1 MKKRGLAMLLALSM
15 GVGMLS
21 GCSTGSSGAGA
32 GRTTAAA
39 QSVSEGQSESQTPA
53 EDGTE
58 AENGVGTEDGAGAE
72 SQTSQAP
79 EGAVYAAGGYEG
91 NQEELAEMLQHFG
104 DQEFI
109 DANLSPKKQQLAI
122 LATLVATMS
131 YPQVKEQTGIAL
143 DQELTPLEIREA
155 IYQTASYAGYQKA
168 INAMAY
174 ADEMFAERGI
184 EIPLESQATVTDE
197 DRYEKGLEAQR
208 AIFGPDFAAITEDMS
223 ESMKRRVSYVSEFSF
238 GDFMTRTGLDEAE
251 RELIVLCVIASLGGA
266 DSQLSGHAAGSLA
279 AGNTGD
285 ELLAAVLLCMP
296 YNGFPRGLNAY
307 ATVNDAILQAEQN
320 G

>member
-21 GCSTGSSGAGA
+21 GCSIGSSGAGA
-32 GRTTAAA
+32 G
-39 QSVSEGQSESQTPA
+39 
-53 EDGTE
+53 
-58 AENGVGTEDGAGAE
+58 AE
-72 SQTSQAP
+72 SQTGQAP

-238 GDFMTRTGLDEAE
+238 GDFMTSTGLDEAE

>member
-1 MKKRGLAMLLALSM
+1 
-15 GVGMLS
+15 
-21 GCSTGSSGAGA
+21 
-32 GRTTAAA
+32 
-39 QSVSEGQSESQTPA
+39 
-53 EDGTE
+53 
-58 AENGVGTEDGAGAE
+58 
-72 SQTSQAP
+72 
-79 EGAVYAAGGYEG
+79 
-91 NQEELAEMLQHFG
+91 
-104 DQEFI
+104 
-109 DANLSPKKQQLAI
+109 
-122 LATLVATMS
+122 MS

-143 DQELTPLEIREA
+143 NQGLTPLEIREA

-266 DSQLSGHAAGSLA
+266 DSQLSGHATGSLA

-285 ELLAAVLLCMP
+285 ELLAAVLLYMP

>member
-1 MKKRGLAMLLALSM
+1 
-15 GVGMLS
+15 
-21 GCSTGSSGAGA
+21 
-32 GRTTAAA
+32 
-39 QSVSEGQSESQTPA
+39 
-53 EDGTE
+53 
-58 AENGVGTEDGAGAE
+58 
-72 SQTSQAP
+72 
-79 EGAVYAAGGYEG
+79 
-91 NQEELAEMLQHFG
+91 MLQHFG

-143 DQELTPLEIREA
+143 DQGLTPLEIREA

-285 ELLAAVLLCMP
+285 ELLAAVLLYMP

>member
-21 GCSTGSSGAGA
+21 GCSIGSSGAGA
-32 GRTTAAA
+32 GLFREGRARARPRRKTGQKRKTVRGRKTEPGRKVRRPRPRRARRT
-39 QSVSEGQSESQTPA
+39 PP
-53 EDGTE
+53 E
-58 AENGVGTEDGAGAE
+58 AMREIRR
-72 SQTSQAP
+72 SWPRCCS
-79 EGAVYAAGGYEG
+79 
-91 NQEELAEMLQHFG
+91 
-104 DQEFI
+104 I
-109 DANLSPKKQQLAI
+109 S
-122 LATLVATMS
+122 ATMS

-143 DQELTPLEIREA
+143 DQGLTPLEIREA

-223 ESMKRRVSYVSEFSF
+223 ESMKRRVSYVSLPWEE
-238 GDFMTRTGLDEAE
+238 RT
-251 RELIVLCVIASLGGA
+251 VS
-266 DSQLSGHAAGSLA
+266 
-279 AGNTGD
+279 
-285 ELLAAVLLCMP
+285 
-296 YNGFPRGLNAY
+296 
-307 ATVNDAILQAEQN
+307 
-320 G
+320 

>member
-1 MKKRGLAMLLALSM
+1 
-15 GVGMLS
+15 
-21 GCSTGSSGAGA
+21 
-32 GRTTAAA
+32 
-39 QSVSEGQSESQTPA
+39 
-53 EDGTE
+53 
-58 AENGVGTEDGAGAE
+58 
-72 SQTSQAP
+72 
-79 EGAVYAAGGYEG
+79 
-91 NQEELAEMLQHFG
+91 
-104 DQEFI
+104 
-109 DANLSPKKQQLAI
+109 
-122 LATLVATMS
+122 MS

-143 DQELTPLEIREA
+143 NQGLTPLEIREA

-197 DRYEKGLEAQR
+197 DRYEKGLEAPR
-208 AIFGPDFAAITEDMS
+208 AIFGPAFAAITEDMS
-223 ESMKRRVSYVSEFSF
+223 ASMKRRVSFVSEFRF

-285 ELLAAVLLCMP
+285 ELLAAVLLYMP

-307 ATVNDAILQAEQN
+307 ATVTDAILQAEQN

>member
-1 MKKRGLAMLLALSM
+1 
-15 GVGMLS
+15 
-21 GCSTGSSGAGA
+21 
-32 GRTTAAA
+32 
-39 QSVSEGQSESQTPA
+39 
-53 EDGTE
+53 
-58 AENGVGTEDGAGAE
+58 
-72 SQTSQAP
+72 
-79 EGAVYAAGGYEG
+79 
-91 NQEELAEMLQHFG
+91 
-104 DQEFI
+104 
-109 DANLSPKKQQLAI
+109 
-122 LATLVATMS
+122 MS

-251 RELIVLCVIASLGGA
+251 REIIVLCVIASLGGA